1 MIRTVRADTLV
12 EGIEILLSASRDL
25 WSIVE
30 DIRPARQT
38 KNDKNKMVRITTID
52 GREYVVPESTEVT
65 VFV

>member
-1 MIRTVRADTLV
+1 MIRIVRADSLE
-12 EGIEILLSASRDL
+12 EGNEILLSASRDL

-52 GREYVVPESTEVT
+52 GREYVIPESAKVT
-65 VFV
+65 IFE

>member
-1 MIRTVRADTLV
+1 MIRIVRADSLE
-12 EGIEILLSASRDL
+12 EGNEILLSASRDL

-52 GREYVVPESTEVT
+52 GREYVVPESTKVT
-65 VFV
+65 IFV